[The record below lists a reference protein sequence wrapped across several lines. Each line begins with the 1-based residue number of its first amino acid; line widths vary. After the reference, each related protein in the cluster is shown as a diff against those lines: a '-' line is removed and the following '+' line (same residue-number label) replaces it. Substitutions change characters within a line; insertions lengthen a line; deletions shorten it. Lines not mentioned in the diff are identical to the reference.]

1 MQVVSNQQVMSV
13 WLLVGRSMSMSR
25 RHPLVCSVRIADD
38 ICILL
43 GQECHSD
50 SDFLLILFYDRLQ
63 NRNEILFLLGIL
75 LIGDVPAELAQ

>member
-1 MQVVSNQQVMSV
+1 MSV
-13 WLLVGRSMSMSR
+13 WLLVGRSMAR
-25 RHPLVCSVRIADD
+25 RHGLVCRLRIADE

-43 GQECHSD
+43 GQEGHSD

-75 LIGDVPAELAQ
+75 LIGYVPTELAQ